1 MGSGK
6 GGKNDGKKKPTLE
19 EARALFRPQ
28 LMERIGEGELPRF
41 GEALTHSSW
50 ANETRG
56 ATDARVDNQRLEFL
70 GDAVLQLCVSERLV
84 RDHPT
89 ADEGALTRMRSA
101 LVNAS
106 ALAAWAREVNLG
118 ACLLLGRGA
127 NAAGEREQP
136 NVLADAVEA
145 LVAAVYDARG
155 AEGARALVA
164 WVVEARERDGTG
176 LGGLD
181 PKSALQEQVQAE
193 RLPSPSYRV
202 VGTSG
207 PQHDLSFEVEVSIGE
222 TALARG
228 VHRSKRLAERAAA
241 EAGLV
246 AFAERDL
253 ADFAN
258 ETPRPRAPA
267 SDPPPDDPIR

>member
-1 MGSGK
+1 VASTSP
-6 GGKNDGKKKPTLE
+6 KKKSPPLE
-19 EARALFRPQ
+19 EARTLLRAQ
-28 LMERIGEGELPRF
+28 LLGRIGEGEVPRF
-41 GEALTHSSW
+41 AEALTHSSW

-56 ATDARVDNQRLEFL
+56 AAEVRVDNQRLEFL
-70 GDAVLQLCVSERLV
+70 GDAVLGLCVSERLV
-84 RDHPT
+84 RDHPA

-106 ALAAWAREVNLG
+106 ALASWAREVNLG

-155 AEGARALVA
+155 AEGARALVG
-164 WVVEARERDGTG
+164 WIVETREREGAAGAG

-181 PKSALQEQVQAE
+181 PKSALQERVQAE

-207 PQHDLSFEVEVSIGE
+207 PQHELAFEVEVSIGE
-222 TALARG
+222 TPLARG
-228 VHRSKRLAERAAA
+228 VNRSKRLAERAAA
-241 EAGLV
+241 EAGLA

-253 ADFAN
+253 ADFAH
-258 ETPRPRAPA
+258 ESPRPRATTE
-267 SDPPPDDPIR
+267 DPIR